1 MLFRSGGVS
10 RIEGKLGLG
19 IAPGST
25 NAVLH
30 IKAGT
35 ATANTA
41 PLKFTSGTN
50 LTTAE
55 AGAMEYDGTFL
66 YFSPVATRK
75 IVTYRKNV
83 VSVSSAQT
91 ASVDSFIAAN
101 TSGGSFTIT
110 LANPST
116 VGNGAEITIKKISSD
131 ANTLTISASA
141 GSIDGTSTKTI
152 TTQYSVYR
160 FVSDGSSNWWLG

>member
-1 MLFRSGGVS
+1 MLFRSS
-10 RIEGKLGLG
+10 
-19 IAPGST
+19 GS
-25 NAVLH
+25 A
-30 IKAGT
+30 A
-35 ATANTA
+35 ASTA
-41 PLKFTSGTN
+41 PLKFTSGSVM
-50 LTTAE
+50 TTPE
-55 AGAMEYDGTFL
+55 SGSVEYDGTNL
-66 YFSPVATRK
+66 YFTPVATRK

-83 VSVSSAQT
+83 VSVASAQT

-101 TSGGSFTIT
+101 TSGGGFTIT